1 MLPFCIWNIVIPK
14 FQGCRPQQIFTRD
27 LIRSQAYFILKVVA
41 FKDLLWPVF
50 RNHYWGNLSP
60 LSTKVLTIGLN
71 LYSFSII
78 FTPSNI
84 LLYILKFLARF
95 SFWKFK
101 YLSKERSTTVV
112 FNLTNLTQKI
122 LYFYR
127 TLHNNS
133 WSLTAVYR
141 PYYMTHCRSIWQSK

>member
-1 MLPFCIWNIVIPK
+1 MFPIATCANTAK
-14 FQGCRPQQIFTRD
+14 
-27 LIRSQAYFILKVVA
+27 K
-41 FKDLLWPVF
+41 
-50 RNHYWGNLSP
+50 
-60 LSTKVLTIGLN
+60 LTVGLN
-71 LYSFSII
+71 RYSFSII

-133 WSLTAVYR
+133 LSHPVVYR
-141 PYYMTHCRSIWQSK
+141 PYIWYNICMIEQLDMLHKSFHILLQINDKEGNDLVDMIGQNSHKQLKFVAI